1 MEETEKGKAVVIS
14 GIFLE
19 FGGFFFAHTQVI
31 WINSFMGGGSSCR
44 FFDFLEGVKMKLW
57 MGSSR

>member
-1 MEETEKGKAVVIS
+1 MEETEKGKAAEMS

-19 FGGFFFAHTQVI
+19 FGGFFAHIQVI
-31 WINSFMGGGSSCR
+31 WINSFMGGGSSCY
-44 FFDFLEGVKMKLW
+44 FFDILEGVKIKLW